1 MRVRCRVEKR
11 ILTRARNWGQGLG
24 LKRGQ
29 GEGSDVVIKL
39 DNAPLLYLMPP
50 STYAALT
57 IGCFLSVSA
66 TALASIAETVTPLGF
81 SAAYRASKLSVTIS
95 LHYRAYVVR

>member
-1 MRVRCRVEKR
+1 MV
-11 ILTRARNWGQGLG
+11 LTRARYWGQGLG
-24 LKRGQ
+24 LKWGQ
-29 GEGSDVVIKL
+29 GQGSDVIKL
-39 DNAPLLYLMPP
+39 DDVPLLYLIPP

-66 TALASIAETVTPLGF
+66 TAFASIAETVTPLGF

-95 LHYRAYVVR
+95 LYNRAYVMR